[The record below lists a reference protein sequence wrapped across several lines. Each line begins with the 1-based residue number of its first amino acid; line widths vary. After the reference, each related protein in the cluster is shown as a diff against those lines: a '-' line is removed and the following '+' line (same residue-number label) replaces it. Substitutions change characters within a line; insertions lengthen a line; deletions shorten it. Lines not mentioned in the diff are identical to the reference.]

1 MSFDAGEIPKKGTNI
16 LFLPHNVYILIHSYT
31 KQVRSKLDSSISLP
45 SIVDIL
51 KAISDDKALTLFNRI
66 ALTGKVNGRIPSL
79 KEMQLSV
86 KQYYSRMSAL
96 MKAGLIK
103 RNKGNYRLT
112 ILGKTVY
119 EAHVSIGIALNYY
132 RKLQVLESIQSS
144 SSGQLTKEEFIKLVD
159 ILIDNHQIKDMLYQ
173 DLNNTV
179 RFNDKPVMLWRT
191 GNNK

>member
-1 MSFDAGEIPKKGTNI
+1 
-16 LFLPHNVYILIHSYT
+16 
-31 KQVRSKLDSSISLP
+31 
-45 SIVDIL
+45 VDIL
-51 KAISDDKALTLFNRI
+51 KAIADDKALTLFNGI
-66 ALTGKVNGRIPSL
+66 ALTGKENGRIPSL
-79 KEMQLSV
+79 KEMHLSV
-86 KQYYSRMSAL
+86 RQYYSRMSAL
-96 MKAGLIK
+96 IKAGLVK

-119 EAHVSIGIALNYY
+119 DAHVSIGIALNYY

-173 DLNNTV
+173 DFNNTV
-179 RFNDKPVMLWRT
+179 RFNDKPIILWRT

>member
-1 MSFDAGEIPKKGTNI
+1 

-31 KQVRSKLDSSISLP
+31 KQVRSTLDSSVSPP

-51 KAISDDKALTLFNRI
+51 KAIADDKALNLFNKI
-66 ALTGKVNGRIPSL
+66 ALADKENGCIPSL

-103 RNKGNYRLT
+103 RNKGNYHLT

-119 EAHVSIGIALNYY
+119 DAHISIGIALNYY
-132 RKLQVLESIQSS
+132 RKLKVLESIQLS
-144 SSGQLTKEEFIKLVD
+144 SSGQLTKEEFINLVD

-173 DLNNTV
+173 DLNNTAKY
-179 RFNDKPVMLWRT
+179 NDKPVMLWKK

>member
-1 MSFDAGEIPKKGTNI
+1 M
-16 LFLPHNVYILIHSYT
+16 FLPHNVYILIHSYT

-66 ALTGKVNGRIPSL
+66 ALTGKENGRIPSF

-96 MKAGLIK
+96 MKVGLIK

-119 EAHVSIGIALNYY
+119 DAHVSIGIALNYY
-132 RKLQVLESIQSS
+132 RKLKVLESIQSS

-173 DLNNTV
+173 DLNNTDK
-179 RFNDKPVMLWRT
+179 FNDKPVMLWRT

>member
-1 MSFDAGEIPKKGTNI
+1 
-16 LFLPHNVYILIHSYT
+16 
-31 KQVRSKLDSSISLP
+31 
-45 SIVDIL
+45 VDIL
-51 KAISDDKALTLFNRI
+51 KAIADDKALTLFNRI
-66 ALTGKVNGRIPSL
+66 ALRGKENGCIPSL

>member
-1 MSFDAGEIPKKGTNI
+1 M
-16 LFLPHNVYILIHSYT
+16 
-31 KQVRSKLDSSISLP
+31 
-45 SIVDIL
+45 DIL
-51 KAISDDKALTLFNRI
+51 KAIADDKAFTLFNRI
-66 ALTGKVNGRIPSL
+66 ALTGTEKGCIPSL

-103 RNKGNYRLT
+103 RNKGNYRLS

>member
-1 MSFDAGEIPKKGTNI
+1 M
-16 LFLPHNVYILIHSYT
+16 
-31 KQVRSKLDSSISLP
+31 
-45 SIVDIL
+45 DIL
-51 KAISDDKALTLFNRI
+51 KAIADDKALTLFNRI
-66 ALTGKVNGRIPSL
+66 ALTGKENGCIISL

-103 RNKGNYRLT
+103 RIKGNYCLT

-173 DLNNTV
+173 DLNITF

>member
-1 MSFDAGEIPKKGTNI
+1 M
-16 LFLPHNVYILIHSYT
+16 
-31 KQVRSKLDSSISLP
+31 
-45 SIVDIL
+45 DIL
-51 KAISDDKALTLFNRI
+51 KAIADDKALNLFNKI
-66 ALTGKVNGRIPSL
+66 ALADKENGCIPSL

-103 RNKGNYRLT
+103 RNKGNYHLT

-119 EAHVSIGIALNYY
+119 NAHISIGIALNYY
-132 RKLQVLESIQSS
+132 RKLKVLESIQSS
-144 SSGQLTKEEFIKLVD
+144 SSGQLTKEEFIKLID
-159 ILIDNHQIKDMLYQ
+159 ILIDNHQIKDMLYK

-179 RFNDKPVMLWRT
+179 RFNDKPVMLWNK